1 VKVTGQESARLYPFN
16 SSDYMALVDRG
27 KPLEVNPVVN
37 AAEKE
42 KVKS

>member
-1 VKVTGQESARLYPFN
+1 
-16 SSDYMALVDRG
+16 MALVDRG